1 MINTEEECVDDNGQH
16 DNIFK
21 RLRLDNL
28 EALQPET
35 IDWFNWNNL
44 WLCMDK
50 KSLNLNPF
58 LLFFSEII
66 STLSLLDFLI
76 ELLDNNGYKQ
86 VHDEERSE
94 ENVQN
99 EED

>member
-1 MINTEEECVDDNGQH
+1 MN
-16 DNIFK
+16 
-21 RLRLDNL
+21 
-28 EALQPET
+28 
-35 IDWFNWNNL
+35 
-44 WLCMDK
+44 K
-50 KSLNLNPF
+50 KSLNLDPF

-99 EED
+99 EKDGYPLTITFNRNMIQCETIDSVIHHIWPHF